1 MACSRI
7 KQLRL
12 RHNRGGGLYRVIDK
26 TRMDKHKVVRPGTEL
41 PPRHVATMELV
52 LDGVAS
58 KYISVATMGG
68 A

>member
-1 MACSRI
+1 M
-7 KQLRL
+7 
-12 RHNRGGGLYRVIDK
+12 IDK